1 MSYVPLLLHFCYKL
15 VTTCLYGEPARV
27 EQSEIISACW
37 AIPPSHINTTKI
49 LREQGMSW
57 AGLIKRVS
65 LARQADSPHLINR
78 PLEGTC
84 KNSFTQYTRVSLRAW
99 PNWGTGIS
107 PSSHQ
112 HCLVSNQDKDKD
124 KDKCFIINRAP
135 TDTCV
140 YNDNK
145 DFRAIITE
153 VYICKIYTT
162 IKQGYI

>member
-49 LREQGMSW
+49 LREQGMSR

-65 LARQADSPHLINR
+65 LARQADSPHLINK

-84 KNSFTQYTRVSLRAW
+84 KNSFTQYPRLSLRAR
-99 PNWGTGIS
+99 PDWGTGIS
-107 PSSHQ
+107 PSSYQ
-112 HCLVSNQDKDKD
+112 HCLVSNQEGLGYESVYYGVINTRACK
-124 KDKCFIINRAP
+124 KCSGLSWFLLR
-135 TDTCV
+135 T
-140 YNDNK
+140 K
-145 DFRAIITE
+145 
-153 VYICKIYTT
+153 
-162 IKQGYI
+162 